1 LLRFG
6 PVTALDSAAPV
17 AGDREIAS
25 RIPYAIT
32 IFLGAFLL
40 FQIQPLMGKFII
52 PWYGGLPSAW
62 TGCLI
67 FFQGGLLGGYLYAHL
82 LVRHLAPRSQA
93 ILHTLLLVG
102 CLALLP
108 IAPGSQWKPA
118 SGTHSMSQIF
128 ALLGATVGLPYLLL
142 ASTGP
147 MTQAWFHRS
156 FPTGAPYRLFALSN
170 LGSMLGLLSYPFFFE
185 PWFSRTTQGWLWAG
199 GFAVF
204 VVSCSLC
211 AFSSAAGSPAPD
223 APAAQ
228 PVSAERPSALS
239 RFLWVALPACASL
252 LLLSVTNQLCQGMP
266 SVPFLWVLPLSLYLL
281 SFIVCFEWPELYARR
296 FFLVA
301 MAASLALVCLLLNLD
316 TSATAVLQIIGFS
329 AALLVCCMA
338 CHGELALAKPD
349 PSRLTAFYLAVAAGG
364 ALGGAFVG
372 LVAPHIF
379 VDFYELHWG
388 FFLCPVLV
396 LLSLYTQVGSPL
408 RHGKPLWAW
417 LTLVPAVAVLGIYLA
432 LPHSP
437 LAPFTVASTRD
448 FFGVLKL
455 FEAPSRDPLGK
466 IRLLGHGGIIHGFQ
480 WIEPA
485 YWHSVK
491 TSYFG
496 NGTGV
501 AGAFSLLADERPLRV
516 GVVGLGIGTIAAWG
530 QPGDSFRFYEIN
542 PTVVR
547 MAKENF
553 TYLSDA
559 KAQVEIVEGD
569 GRLALESE
577 PDQHFDLLV
586 LDAFNGDSPPIHLM
600 TVESFQLYR
609 RHLEPDGVL
618 AVNVTNK
625 FLGFEPVVRAI
636 GANTGMSAIRIDS
649 PTDMKVGVSG
659 ASWMLLSPEPSV
671 LDPLADKASRAPAV
685 PPDPSRMLW
694 TDDYANVISIVH

>member
-1 LLRFG
+1 
-6 PVTALDSAAPV
+6 VT
-17 AGDREIAS
+17 AS
-25 RIPYAIT
+25 RIPYALT

-67 FFQGGLLGGYLYAHL
+67 FFQGGLLAGYLYAHL
-82 LVRHLAPRSQA
+82 LVRHLAPRNQA
-93 ILHTLLLVG
+93 ILHSLLLVA

-108 IAPGSQWKPA
+108 IAPGSEWKPA
-118 SGTHSMSQIF
+118 PGTHSMGGIF
-128 ALLGATVGLPYLLL
+128 QLLGATVGLPYLLL

-170 LGSMLGLLSYPFFFE
+170 LGSMLGLITYPFFFE
-185 PWFSRTTQGWLWAG
+185 PWFTRTSQGWIWAA

-211 AFSSAAGSPAPD
+211 AFSSAAGVAVRD
-223 APAAQ
+223 EIATPAAPPGAMQ
-228 PVSAERPSALS
+228 
-239 RFLWVALPACASL
+239 RFLWLALPACASL

-266 SVPFLWVLPLSLYLL
+266 SVPFLWIVPLSLYLL
-281 SFIVCFEWPELYARR
+281 SFIVCFEWPRVYSRR

-301 MAASLALVCLLLNLD
+301 MALSLVLVCYLLRLD
-316 TSATAVLQIIGFS
+316 TSATARLQIAGFS
-329 AALLVCCMA
+329 AALFVCCMV

-372 LVAPHIF
+372 LAAPRIF
-379 VDFYELHWG
+379 DDFFELQWG

-396 LLSLYTQVGSPL
+396 LLSLFTQVGSPL
-408 RHGKPLWAW
+408 RHGKPVWAW
-417 LTLVPAVAVLGIYLA
+417 LVLAAAVAGLGVDLKQQRSELY
-432 LPHSP
+432 
-437 LAPFTVASTRD
+437 PFTVASERD

-455 FEAPSRDPLGK
+455 FEAPSANPRGK
-466 IRLLGHGGIIHGFQ
+466 VRLLGHGGIIHGFQ

-501 AGAFSLLADERPLRV
+501 AEAFGLLAPRRPVRV
-516 GVVGLGIGTIAAWG
+516 GVIGLGIGTIAAWG
-530 QPGDSFRFYEIN
+530 QPGDTFRFYEIN
-542 PTVVR
+542 PNVVR
-547 MAKENF
+547 IAHESF
-553 TYLSDA
+553 TYLRDSA
-559 KAQVEIVEGD
+559 ASIEIVEGD
-569 GRLALESE
+569 GRLALEAE

-600 TVESFQLYR
+600 TAESFQLYR
-609 RHLEPDGVL
+609 RHLAPDGML

-625 FLGFEPVVRAI
+625 FLEFEPVVRRI
-636 GANTGMSAIRIDS
+636 GEASGMSAIRIDS
-649 PTDMKVGVSG
+649 QTDLKTGISG
-659 ASWMLLSPEPSV
+659 AAWMLLSAQPGALE
-671 LDPLADKASRAPAV
+671 PLADKARPAP
-685 PPDPSRMLW
+685 PPPREPARMLW
-694 TDDYANVISIVH
+694 TDDYANVLSIVR

>member
-1 LLRFG
+1 M
-6 PVTALDSAAPV
+6 TALDSTAPV
-17 AGDREIAS
+17 VSARAIAS
-25 RIPYAIT
+25 RVPYALT

-67 FFQGGLLGGYLYAHL
+67 FFQGGLLAGYLYAHL
-82 LVRHLAPRSQA
+82 LVRHLAPRQQA
-93 ILHTLLLVG
+93 ILHTLLLVA

-108 IAPGSQWKPA
+108 IAPGSEWKPA
-118 SGTHSMSQIF
+118 PGTHSMSGIF
-128 ALLGATVGLPYLLL
+128 LLLSATIGLPYLLL

-185 PWFSRTTQGWLWAG
+185 PWFTRTNQGWIWAA

-211 AFSSAAGSPAPD
+211 AFSSAAGSASAD
-223 APAAQ
+223 APAEDAV
-228 PVSAERPSALS
+228 PGAPPSAFS
-239 RFLWVALPACASL
+239 HFLWVALPACASL

-281 SFIVCFEWPELYARR
+281 SFIICFEWPGLYARR

-301 MAASLALVCLLLNLD
+301 MTASLALVCFLLRLD
-316 TSATAVLQIIGFS
+316 TSATAVFQIVGFS
-329 AALLVCCMA
+329 VALFVCCMT

-349 PSRLTAFYLAVAAGG
+349 PSRLTAFYLAIAAGG

-372 LVAPHIF
+372 LAAPHLF
-379 VDFYELHWG
+379 DGFYELHWG
-388 FFLCPVLV
+388 FFVCPVLV
-396 LLSLYTQVGSPL
+396 LLSLFTQTDSPL
-408 RHGKPLWAW
+408 RHGKPIWAW
-417 LTLVPAVAVLGIYLA
+417 VALTLGVVWLGVDLRQRYTQ
-432 LPHSP
+432 S
-437 LAPFTVASTRD
+437 FTYVVSTSRD

-455 FEAPSRDPLGK
+455 FEAPSADPRGK
-466 IRLLGHGGIIHGFQ
+466 VRLLGHGGIIHGFQ

-485 YWHSVK
+485 YWNTVK

-496 NGTGV
+496 PGTGV
-501 AGAFSLLADERPLRV
+501 ADAFGLLAPRRPLRV

-530 QPGDSFRFYEIN
+530 QEGDYFRFYEIN

-547 MAKENF
+547 MANENF
-553 TYLSDA
+553 TYLKDA

-569 GRLALESE
+569 GRLALEAE

-600 TVESFQLYR
+600 TAESFQLYR
-609 RHLEPDGVL
+609 RHLESDGLL
-618 AVNVTNK
+618 AVNVSNK
-625 FLGFEPVVRAI
+625 FLEFEPVVRRI
-636 GANTGMSAIRIDS
+636 GEVTGLSAVRIDS
-649 PTDMKVGVSG
+649 DNDLNVGRSAAV
-659 ASWMLLSPEPSV
+659 WMLLSAQPGV
-671 LDPLADKASRAPAV
+671 LEPLAGKARPAPA
-685 PPDPSRMLW
+685 DPGDPARMLW
-694 TDDYANVISIVH
+694 TDDYANVLSIVR

>member
-1 LLRFG
+1 M
-6 PVTALDSAAPV
+6 V
-17 AGDREIAS
+17 GDRAIAS
-25 RIPYAIT
+25 RIPYAVT

-67 FFQGGLLGGYLYAHL
+67 FFQGGLLAGYLYAHL

-118 SGTHSMSQIF
+118 PGTHSMGGIF

-170 LGSMLGLLSYPFFFE
+170 LGSMLGLLTYPFFFE
-185 PWFSRTTQGWLWAG
+185 PWFKRTTQGWIWAAS
-199 GFAVF
+199 FAVF

-211 AFSSAAGSPAPD
+211 GFSSAAGVARSD
-223 APAAQ
+223 APAAAGA
-228 PVSAERPSALS
+228 PPSAMQ
-239 RFLWVALPACASL
+239 RFLWLALPACASL

-266 SVPFLWVLPLSLYLL
+266 SVPFLWILPLSLYLL
-281 SFIVCFEWPELYARR
+281 SFIVCFEWPRLYSRG
-296 FFLVA
+296 FFLAA
-301 MAASLALVCLLLNLD
+301 MVVSLAGVCCLLSLD
-316 TSATAVLQIIGFS
+316 TGATARLQIGGFS
-329 AALLVCCMA
+329 VALFVCCMT

-372 LVAPHIF
+372 LAAPHIF
-379 VDFYELHWG
+379 DDFYELQWG
-388 FFLCPVLV
+388 FFACPVLV
-396 LLSLYTQVGSPL
+396 LISLYTQIGSPL
-408 RHGKPLWAW
+408 RHGKPVWAW
-417 LTLVPAVAVLGIYLA
+417 LLLAAGLVGLGAGLS
-432 LPHSP
+432 LQRSHLSE
-437 LAPFTVASTRD
+437 FTVASQRD

-455 FEAPSRDPLGK
+455 FEAPSANPRGK
-466 IRLLGHGGIIHGFQ
+466 VRLLGHGGIIHGFQ
-480 WIEPA
+480 WIEPT
-485 YWHSVK
+485 YWHTVK

-501 AGAFSLLADERPLRV
+501 AEAFALLAPRRPLRV

-542 PTVVR
+542 PNVVR
-547 MAKENF
+547 IAKQNF
-553 TYLSDA
+553 TYLRDA

-569 GRLALESE
+569 GRLALEAE
-577 PDQHFDLLV
+577 PDQHFDLFV

-600 TVESFQLYR
+600 TAESFRLYR

-625 FLGFEPVVRAI
+625 FLEFEPVVRRI
-636 GANTGMSAIRIDS
+636 GEAAGMNAIRIDS
-649 PTDMKVGVSG
+649 TNELKIGVSG
-659 ASWMLLSPEPSV
+659 AAWMLLTAQPG
-671 LDPLADKASRAPAV
+671 LFDPLAAKARPAPTDG
-685 PPDPSRMLW
+685 PDPARTLW
-694 TDDYANVISIVH
+694 TDDYANVLSIVR